1 MWQSGKTVSPTA
13 GGACG
18 TDITPTTNLT
28 ESPKSAIL
36 ITATA
41 YVGAAIGLGVGTL
54 YTAVTAFYESF
65 AVEVMYY
72 LNERRFD

>member
-28 ESPKSAIL
+28 ESQKSAIL
-36 ITATA
+36 ITAEA
-41 YVGAAIGLGVGTL
+41 YAGAKPSAP
-54 YTAVTAFYESF
+54 
-65 AVEVMYY
+65 
-72 LNERRFD
+72 LNPFIAYALFGE